1 MYVSSRSRSSRSI
14 SNVLKGWLG
23 VITPSVIALC
33 ASIKL
38 SCRLVSRPCLEH
50 PPKCSSI
57 LALWAVNTGGWKS
70 LHNVPFHDLERDVLS
85 GLDVRFFS
93 GVFFDLFSLK
103 AAFWASHFL
112 LFSRNRPQPCL
123 AFWAKTQMM
132 RTSLL
137 FDGRFNYSEKLLGV
151 FLCRGGCILHD
162 FHWVFSLCRHSQLV
176 VLCERVL
183 LDNAGKVD
191 ALFF

>member
-1 MYVSSRSRSSRSI
+1 MGRTRCGR
-14 SNVLKGWLG
+14 LG
-23 VITPSVIALC
+23 VVAPGVVALC

-38 SCRLVSRPCLEH
+38 GGRLVSRPCLEH
-50 PPKCSSI
+50 PPKCGPI

-70 LHNVPFHDLERDVLS
+70 LHSVPFHDLERDILS
-85 GLDVRFFS
+85 GLDVQLFPGIFL
-93 GVFFDLFSLK
+93 DLFSLK
-103 AAFWASHFL
+103 AAFWTGHLL
-112 LFSRNRPQPCL
+112 LFPRNRPQACL
-123 AFWAKTQMM
+123 ALWTKTQMT

-137 FDGRFNYSEKLLGV
+137 FDGRFNYAEELFGV

-183 LDNAGKVD
+183 LDNAGKVN